1 MTGRVSWNVLK
12 RHKARG
18 TLLGGIGFLFAG
30 LALGLGAS
38 ALALWN
44 PFDWAWLPGA
54 ADERPAE
61 VAHAAQTFY
70 TCGMH
75 PEVVRHA
82 PGNCPICGM
91 KLVRK
96 EMEQGAKAGKVL
108 YWRAPMDPNYR
119 SEAPGKSP
127 MGMDLVPVYDDE
139 AGADGGV
146 RVSPGFLQ
154 NFSVRTTA
162 VTRGALP
169 VSIRTVGVLAHN
181 EEKVVSVNTKFD
193 GWIEK
198 AQVNNVGET
207 VAEGDPLFDIYSP
220 QLVTTQREYLA
231 AMDYLARLEQRGA
244 YRDAVDR
251 ARSLLEAARERLRY
265 WDITEAQIDA
275 LEASATASRTVTLFS
290 PASGFVVDKMGDSL
304 EGMKLSPGMTVLK
317 IADHST
323 LWAQAEFYEEDLRH
337 VREGSR
343 ATIEVDAFP
352 GRRWAGRIL
361 FFRSAVNEATR
372 SLTAFVEVVNPDLSL
387 RPKMYVDV
395 SVSAEGAT
403 DAVIVP
409 AEAVLHSG
417 ARSVVIVAAG
427 GGVFQPREVR
437 LGLAAQG
444 MQEVTAGLVPGEEIV
459 VSSQFLIDSESN
471 LKAAISQFLRGDGQD
486 PPAPNEAMQDHRHRD

>member
-1 MTGRVSWNVLK
+1 MTGRIW
-12 RHKARG
+12 
-18 TLLGGIGFLFAG
+18 FLVAG
-30 LALGLGAS
+30 LAIGLGAS

-44 PFDWAWLPGA
+44 PLGWAWLPEA
-54 ADERPAE
+54 AHERHAE
-61 VAHAAQTFY
+61 VAHASETFY

-75 PEVVRHA
+75 PEVIRHA

-91 KLVRK
+91 ELVRK
-96 EMEQGAKAGKVL
+96 ETEQGADERRIL

-119 SEAPGKSP
+119 SDRPGKSP
-127 MGMDLVPVYDDE
+127 MGMDLVPVYEDE

-146 RVSPGFLQ
+146 RVSQSFLQ
-154 NFSVRTTA
+154 NFAVRTTE
-162 VTRGALP
+162 VTRGTLP
-169 VSIRTVGVLAHN
+169 ISIRTVGVLAHN

-207 VAEGDPLFDIYSP
+207 VEAGEPLFDIYSP

-231 AMDYLARLEQRGA
+231 AMDYLARLERSGA
-244 YRDAVDR
+244 YPDAVDR
-251 ARSLLEAARERLRY
+251 ARSLLDAAQERLRY
-265 WDITEAQIDA
+265 WDITEAQIDD
-275 LEASATASRTVTLFS
+275 LESSGTATRTVTFFS

-304 EGMKLSPGMTVLK
+304 EGMKLSPGVTVLK

-403 DAVIVP
+403 DAIIVP

-417 ARSVVIVAAG
+417 ERSVVVVASG
-427 GGVFQPREVR
+427 GGVFQPREVK
-437 LGLAAQG
+437 LGLTAEG
-444 MQEVTAGLVPGEEIV
+444 MQEVTDGLIPGEEIV

-471 LKAAISQFLRGDGQD
+471 LKAAISQLLRGD
-486 PPAPNEAMQDHRHRD
+486 AEAEPVRDKPMQHGHH

>member
-1 MTGRVSWNVLK
+1 MTRLAK
-12 RHKARG
+12 LFF
-18 TLLGGIGFLFAG
+18 LLAG
-30 LALGLGAS
+30 LAIGVGGS

-44 PFDWAWLPGA
+44 PLGWAWLPEA
-54 ADERPAE
+54 AHERHAE
-61 VAHAAQTFY
+61 VAQASETFY

-75 PEVVRHA
+75 LEVIRHE

-91 KLVRK
+91 KLVPR
-96 EMEQGAKAGKVL
+96 ETGQGADARKVL

-119 SEAPGKSP
+119 SDKPGKSP
-127 MGMDLVPVYDDE
+127 MGMDLVPVYEDQ
-139 AGADGGV
+139 GSVDGGV
-146 RVSPGFLQ
+146 RVSQSFLQ
-154 NFSVRTTA
+154 NFAVRTTE

-169 VSIRTVGVLAHN
+169 ISIRTVGVVAHN

-207 VAEGDPLFDIYSP
+207 VREGDPLFDIYSP

-231 AMDYLARLEQRGA
+231 AMEYLARLEQGGA
-244 YRDAVDR
+244 YPEAIDR
-251 ARSLLEAARERLRY
+251 ARSLLEAAHERLRY
-265 WDITEAQIDA
+265 WDITETQIDD
-275 LEASATASRTVTLFS
+275 LEASGTATRTVRFFS
-290 PASGFVVDKMGDSL
+290 SASGFVVDKMGDSL

-323 LWAQAEFYEEDLRH
+323 LWVQAEFYEEDLRH

-352 GRRWAGRIL
+352 GRRWDGRIL
-361 FFRSAVNEATR
+361 FFRSAVNQMTR
-372 SLTAFVEVVNPDLSL
+372 SLTAFIEVANPDLVL
-387 RPKMYVDV
+387 RPMMYVDV

-417 ARSVVIVAAG
+417 ERTVVIVAEG
-427 GGVFQPREVR
+427 GGVFQPRGVE
-437 LGLAAQG
+437 LGLAAEG
-444 MQEVTAGLVPGEEIV
+444 MQEVTDGLAPGEQVV

-471 LKAAISQFLRGDGQD
+471 LKAAISQLLRGEDQKKA
-486 PPAPNEAMQDHRHRD
+486 APDASMNQQYHRQ